1 MLRAIR
7 RVCVR
12 RQFWA
17 GGILVVL
24 ILLLADPAGESKAT
38 AADRSGEKGSSGGE
52 RLFSMEFRDVEIRD
66 VLRALGQEAG
76 LNIIVGEEVTGKATL
91 SFRQVTVDN
100 ALEAILRSRGLTSLR
115 QGNIIWVVPAGDKVE
130 EGMEIRTFSFNY
142 ATPKELTNAL
152 KPATSKAGSLI
163 VDERTNMLIAKDFPR
178 NLDRVTALLAKLDTV
193 TPQIMIEARIVE
205 TTKSFAQ
212 QLGIQWGGAYYRDA
226 AHGTALPYRFPNT
239 AITSGTGKA
248 AGPSGIV
255 GSSGT
260 TTSSASGQIGDN
272 FAVNL
277 PISIDPYGAIG
288 LTLGSIGNF
297 FQLGVKLSAMEDSG
311 MGKILSNPRIMTL
324 NNGEAKISS
333 GVKIPIQTV
342 TTGTTTTS
350 TAGSTSTTGIQT
362 IDAFLRLTVTPQ
374 VTSDQRVL
382 MKLETEKD
390 EPDWNRQVQGIP
402 TIISRKANSTL
413 MVMDGETI
421 VIGGILQRSESD
433 LEHGVPVLSRIPLL
447 GRLFRS
453 DLKNDSQT
461 ELLIFITPRILQGRV

>member
-178 NLDRVTALLAKLDTV
+178 NLDRVTALLAKLDTI

-342 TTGTTTTS
+342 TTTTS
-350 TAGSTSTTGIQT
+350 TPGSPSTTGIQT

-433 LEHGVPVLSRIPLL
+433 LEHGVPVLSKIPLL

>member
-7 RVCVR
+7 RVCTP
-12 RQFWA
+12 RQFGA

-24 ILLLADPAGESKAT
+24 IILLADPAPPGAAT
-38 AADRSGEKGSSGGE
+38 AASRDGEKGPGGGE
-52 RLFSMEFRDVEIRD
+52 RLFSMEFRDVEVRD

-130 EGMEIRTFSFNY
+130 EGMEIRTFPFNY

-163 VDERTNMLIAKDFPR
+163 VDERTNTLIAKDFPR
-178 NLDRVTALLAKLDTV
+178 NLDRVTVLLAKLDTI

-205 TTKSFAQ
+205 TTKSFAH
-212 QLGIQWGGAYYRDA
+212 QLGIQWGGAYSRDA
-226 AHGTALPYRFPNT
+226 AHGTALPYRFPTT

-248 AGPSGIV
+248 AGPAGIV
-255 GSSGT
+255 GSGT
-260 TTSSASGQIGDN
+260 AATTSASGNIGDN

-277 PISIDPYGAIG
+277 PTSVDPFGAIG

-297 FQLGVKLSAMEDSG
+297 FQLGVKLSAMEDAG
-311 MGKILSNPRIMTL
+311 MGRILSNPRIMTL

-342 TTGTTTTS
+342 TSGTTTTS

-362 IDAFLRLTVTPQ
+362 IEAFLRLTVTPQ

-382 MKLETEKD
+382 MKLETQKD

-402 TIISRKANSTL
+402 TIVSRKANSTL
-413 MVMDGETI
+413 MVLDGETI
-421 VIGGILQRSESD
+421 VIGGILQRNESD
-433 LEHGVPVLSRIPLL
+433 SEHGVPGLSKIPLL

-453 DLKNDSQT
+453 DVKSDSQT
-461 ELLIFITPRILQGRV
+461 ELLIFITPKIVQGRV

>member
-7 RVCVR
+7 RVCVP
-12 RQFWA
+12 RQSGA
-17 GGILVVL
+17 GGILVAL
-24 ILLLADPAGESKAT
+24 ILLLADPAGESSAT
-38 AADRSGEKGSSGGE
+38 AASQNGGKGPGGGE
-52 RLFSMEFRDVEIRD
+52 RLFSMEFRDVEVRD

-130 EGMEIRTFSFNY
+130 EGMEIRTFAFNY
-142 ATPKELTNAL
+142 ATPKELTSAL

-163 VDERTNMLIAKDFPR
+163 VDERTNTLIAKDFPR
-178 NLDRVTALLAKLDTV
+178 NLDRVTTLLAKLDTV

-205 TTKSFAQ
+205 TTKSFAH
-212 QLGIQWGGAYYRDA
+212 QLGIQWGGAYSRDA

-255 GSSGT
+255 GSSATGT
-260 TTSSASGQIGDN
+260 TSASGQIGDN

-297 FQLGVKLSAMEDSG
+297 FQLGVKLSAMEDAG
-311 MGKILSNPRIMTL
+311 MGRILSNPRIMTL

-342 TTGTTTTS
+342 TTGTPTP
-350 TAGSTSTTGIQT
+350 GSPQTTGIQT

-433 LEHGVPVLSRIPLL
+433 LEHGIPGLSKIPLL

-453 DLKNDSQT
+453 DVKSDSQT
-461 ELLIFITPRILQGRV
+461 ELLIFITPKIVQGRV

>member
-7 RVCVR
+7 QVCVR

-178 NLDRVTALLAKLDTV
+178 NLDRVTALLAKLDTI

-342 TTGTTTTS
+342 TTTTS
-350 TAGSTSTTGIQT
+350 TPGAPQTTGIQT

-433 LEHGVPVLSRIPLL
+433 LEHGVPVLSKIPLL